1 MTTVYNINEFTLPAF
16 LVSSLLGRKPVVLG
30 VEPLFPPL
38 RQLLEHLVNRTI
50 AKGRARWII
59 DLCPDQ
65 QFLWDYPLRAT
76 LHNVF
81 GKTEDWHNA
90 HYGFDGLDDGI
101 PDYAMAYK
109 HLTCNHAKPLHFH
122 VLLIQAV
129 LKAQGLNQVR
139 FTGLSGAA
147 IGILNAFH
155 KQPEDSGIKP
165 MRVPNRLFNVAVLFL
180 TQVYTLGWILCRT
193 RLVRPPVEEFLFAA
207 DYYEDYR
214 DFRLYHEVAEDGP
227 ILLVLRHPRRQ
238 RIERYNE
245 LQAYKYCSCR
255 NGLFG
260 PMGALN
266 AAAMVI
272 RDGARL
278 FHRFASRNPNLCY
291 RILLLPFRRAV
302 LRAFFTRYRMKAYW
316 GRDDYNEDHILR
328 RQELHRIN
336 GLSFGINH
344 GFYPAYT
351 KAFPQIRYISFDRY
365 YVFGQ
370 AVYERCMKNTW
381 AGDME
386 VTPVGSFGAERKD
399 YDRRLDSKPKDIII
413 YSAVYIGHPEMIDFV
428 RGLAVAFTDR
438 TILLQIKKSFISRD
452 IGQKFAA
459 DCTRDLAN
467 VKVVKEDFFTL
478 VSKAQYAF
486 SDPSTVVVESM
497 QFGQYSFCIDLMPKG
512 NNSLFLDYPEL
523 CVSDPQE
530 AARRVQSIENGE
542 GSYPKE
548 KFGDLIDLSGR
559 VFFDVVREDLG
570 RGPTSPASELV

>member
-1 MTTVYNINEFTLPAF
+1 
-16 LVSSLLGRKPVVLG
+16 
-30 VEPLFPPL
+30 
-38 RQLLEHLVNRTI
+38 
-50 AKGRARWII
+50 
-59 DLCPDQ
+59 
-65 QFLWDYPLRAT
+65 
-76 LHNVF
+76 
-81 GKTEDWHNA
+81 
-90 HYGFDGLDDGI
+90 
-101 PDYAMAYK
+101 
-109 HLTCNHAKPLHFH
+109 
-122 VLLIQAV
+122 
-129 LKAQGLNQVR
+129 
-139 FTGLSGAA
+139 
-147 IGILNAFH
+147 
-155 KQPEDSGIKP
+155 
-165 MRVPNRLFNVAVLFL
+165 
-180 TQVYTLGWILCRT
+180 
-193 RLVRPPVEEFLFAA
+193 
-207 DYYEDYR
+207 
-214 DFRLYHEVAEDGP
+214 
-227 ILLVLRHPRRQ
+227 
-238 RIERYNE
+238 
-245 LQAYKYCSCR
+245 
-255 NGLFG
+255 
-260 PMGALN
+260 
-266 AAAMVI
+266 
-272 RDGARL
+272 
-278 FHRFASRNPNLCY
+278 
-291 RILLLPFRRAV
+291 
-302 LRAFFTRYRMKAYW
+302 MKAYW